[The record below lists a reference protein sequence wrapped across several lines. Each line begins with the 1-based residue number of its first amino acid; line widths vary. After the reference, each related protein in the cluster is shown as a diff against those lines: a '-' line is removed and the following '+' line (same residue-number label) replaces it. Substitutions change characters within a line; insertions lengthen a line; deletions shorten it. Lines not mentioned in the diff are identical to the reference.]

1 MICWKRY
8 TLGSFRKWGVCSF
21 LLKNGNYRFSNK
33 IPELLCSYLDV
44 FTVLCSFKHAGRI
57 FDHSVSFAKIFAMQI
72 GKLSGKNIFTVS
84 FSFSSE
90 GQTVFP
96 IYSYYSGWRLI
107 LRTFETIPLKCAMFL
122 EGFLM
127 LVPLS
132 GLSWFFS
139 FGMVVFIKEKG

>member
-1 MICWKRY
+1 MA
-8 TLGSFRKWGVCSF
+8 
-21 LLKNGNYRFSNK
+21 K

-57 FDHSVSFAKIFAMQI
+57 FDHSVRFAKIFAMQI

-96 IYSYYSGWRLI
+96 IYSYYSG
-107 LRTFETIPLKCAMFL
+107 
-122 EGFLM
+122 
-127 LVPLS
+127 
-132 GLSWFFS
+132 
-139 FGMVVFIKEKG
+139 